1 MKADLGRS
9 VVRRTEEGN
18 LEEIAEL
25 SHHCQKEGGEGA
37 TIFCCLNTARFVIIS
52 ALSESPV
59 RLRVGSITVKV
70 TDTENIF
77 YIFVSF
83 KAQTSTCSN
92 YLTAQNCQK

>member
-9 VVRRTEEGN
+9 VVRRTEQGN
-18 LEEIAEL
+18 LEEMAEL
-25 SHHCQKEGGEGA
+25 SHSCQEEEGGEGA

-70 TDTENIF
+70 TDNNQHHLLIF
-77 YIFVSF
+77 PLRL
-83 KAQTSTCSN
+83 KHQHAQTI
-92 YLTAQNCQK
+92 

>member
-9 VVRRTEEGN
+9 VVRRTEQGN
-18 LEEIAEL
+18 LEEMAEL
-25 SHHCQKEGGEGA
+25 SHSCQEEEEEEEGGEGA

-70 TDTENIF
+70 TDNNQHHLLIF
-77 YIFVSF
+77 PLRL
-83 KAQTSTCSN
+83 KHQHAQTI
-92 YLTAQNCQK
+92 